1 MTDSP
6 TSNSTKG
13 DLRVIQND
21 IAYIRDDVK
30 EIKIAMATNLVTLDK
45 HETLKN
51 RVSLLERAVY
61 GFITLALVA
70 LLTAVFS
77 GVLR

>member
-1 MTDSP
+1 MTDPQS
-6 TSNSTKG
+6 SNSTKA
-13 DLRVIQND
+13 DLRIIQND

-30 EIKIAMATNLVTLDK
+30 EIKLTMANNLVTIDR

-61 GFITLALVA
+61 GFITLAVVA

-77 GVLR
+77 GALR